1 MEMKS
6 WTSSLLKI
14 VALVAFAGGVF
25 CPARVVYAQE
35 QPDENGKPKP
45 AAHAPMID
53 TNDEQNTTDP
63 NALQPDT
70 TPLTGAQTPGLG
82 SAEFRH
88 SYWVPG
94 FTVATTAQSSPY
106 GGGSTANS
114 SGWFD
119 TTYLAGNLSLLE
131 NWSHSHLAL
140 NYSGGG
146 YFSTDDRQGNGS
158 RNGSYQQLG
167 VVQSFTWQRWQ
178 LAFFDEFA
186 YLPTTQFG
194 FGGLSGIGAPGIGGS
209 LTPGSPGLGNPYV
222 PDQSVLFSNGPRYT
236 NSFTTQ
242 ATYELSRR
250 GSITLV
256 GSYGILRF
264 TESGNIGNDD
274 VIGSIGYNYVLSKKD
289 TLGVLYRFSGYHY
302 MGFPQA
308 LGNHVFNL
316 AYSRKITGRL
326 AFSLFAGPE
335 ITTFRIPV
343 GTSTSRI
350 DGAFGTTLS
359 YALRNGG
366 LAFGY
371 RHGTSGGSGV
381 LQGSTEDQVN
391 AGASRHLSRLWT
403 ANGNFGFSRIHAF
416 TPSNAPSTP
425 GFNSYYFGAG
435 LDRPL
440 GRNANLTFGYTA
452 YVQHV
457 NDAVC
462 PGCGTDVQHQ
472 VSVGFSWHTRPFVL
486 R

>member
-1 MEMKS
+1 MKS
-6 WTSSLLKI
+6 WTASLLKI
-14 VALVAFAGGVF
+14 ASLAALAGGTF
-25 CPARVVYAQE
+25 CPSGVVYAQE
-35 QPDENGKPKP
+35 QQDENAKPKP

-53 TNDEQNTTDP
+53 PNDEQNTTDP

-70 TPLTGAQTPGLG
+70 TPLTGAQSPGLG
-82 SAEFRH
+82 STEFRH

-94 FTVATTAQSSPY
+94 FTVANTAQSNPF
-106 GGGSTANS
+106 GGNGGNS
-114 SGWFD
+114 AGWFD

-146 YFSTDDRQGNGS
+146 YFSTDNSQGS
-158 RNGSYQQLG
+158 GSYQQLG
-167 VVQSFTWQRWQ
+167 VVQSFNWQRWQ

-194 FGGLSGIGAPGIGGS
+194 FGGLSNIGAPGIGGV
-209 LTPGSPGLGNPYV
+209 LTPGAPGLGNPYV
-222 PDQSVLFSNGPRYT
+222 PDQSVLFSNGPRYS

-264 TESGNIGNDD
+264 TDSGNIGNDD
-274 VIGSIGYNYVLSKKD
+274 AIGSIGYNYVLSKKD
-289 TLGVLYRFSGYHY
+289 TLGVLYRFSGYHF

-316 AYSRKITGRL
+316 AYSRRITGRL
-326 AFSLFAGPE
+326 AFSLFGGPE
-335 ITTFRIPV
+335 ITTFRIPI

-350 DGAFGTTLS
+350 DGAFGTTFS
-359 YALRNGG
+359 YALKSGG
-366 LAFGY
+366 LTFGY
-371 RHGTSGGSGV
+371 SHGTSGGSGV

-391 AGASRHLSRLWT
+391 AGATRHLSRLWT
-403 ANGNFGFSRIHAF
+403 ARGNFGFSRIHAF

-440 GRNANLTFGYTA
+440 GRNANLSFGYTA
-452 YVQHV
+452 YVQQL
-457 NDAVC
+457 NDAAC
-462 PGCGTDVQHQ
+462 LGCGTSTQHQ
-472 VSVGFSWHTRPFVL
+472 ISVGFSWHTRPFVL